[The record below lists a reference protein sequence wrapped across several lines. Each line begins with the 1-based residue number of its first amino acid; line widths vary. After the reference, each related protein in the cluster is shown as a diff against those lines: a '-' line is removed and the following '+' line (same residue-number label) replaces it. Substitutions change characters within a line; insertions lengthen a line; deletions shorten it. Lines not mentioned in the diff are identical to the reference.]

1 MTGHAH
7 LLAPGRIGP
16 IETRNRIVMP
26 AMDQNTCDGDGL
38 LSEATI
44 EHYVQRAHGGVGLV
58 ILETA
63 AVAYPQGATSRH
75 QPSLVDDRCGPGL
88 RDLAERVH
96 AHGTKV
102 LVQMCHHG
110 KTAGIDTIEGRPLW
124 VPSVPMPKTNPM
136 GLIADMT
143 MDEMMKMGGRYAGHK
158 ASHHEPTADDLA
170 WLVDQFADA
179 AHRVQRA
186 GCDGVEI
193 HAAHGY
199 IVSTFLSPFWNNRT
213 DEYGGSVA
221 NRTRLLQE
229 IVRAIRARTGD
240 NFACTVR
247 IDGNEYVEGGIT
259 PELAAQH
266 AAAAE
271 QAGAHAI
278 HVSAMGKTDSG
289 PGFTDGPLPWQPGQY
304 RGFAATVKAAVS
316 VPVIAV
322 GRLYPDEAEAALKA
336 GEADFVSMG
345 RQLLADPE
353 LPSRLVAG
361 RADLVRPCINCYV
374 CVAENFWDATPR
386 CAVNAR
392 LGRTTPAIEKAQHV
406 GAVVVIGGGPG
417 GLEAARVAALR
428 GHKVTLFEK
437 ASHLGGTARF
447 SALTTPM
454 NGKFV
459 AYLEAIVTELGVT
472 IRLGESAT
480 VAAVEALR
488 PDLVVVA
495 TGARRSRPP
504 VPGGDLSHVLTGDDL
519 RGLLTGDDPAA
530 MKKMPLATRLLVR
543 AGRSVGVTA
552 DIDRVRKLSEHWLPL
567 GQNITV
573 VGGGLVGVE
582 IAEFLAERGRTVTV
596 LEAGEYLAPEMAHPR
611 RWRTLS
617 EARDH
622 GVMFVTG
629 AEVASITVEGV
640 NYRVKGVDAMVTAD
654 HVVWATD
661 VSPDRTLAE
670 TFKAAGLNVVTVGDA
685 ADVTYIEGA
694 VRTAYDALVSYVPA

>member
-1 MTGHAH
+1 
-7 LLAPGRIGP
+7 LAPGRIGP
-16 IETRNRIVMP
+16 VETRNCIVMP

-38 LSEATI
+38 LTETTI
-44 EHYVQRAHGGVGLV
+44 DHYVQRARGGVGLV

-63 AVAYPQGATSRH
+63 AVAYPQGATSRN
-75 QPSLVDDRCGPGL
+75 QPSLVDDRCLPGL
-88 RDLAERVH
+88 RALAHSVH
-96 AHGTKV
+96 EHGTKV
-102 LVQMCHHG
+102 FVQMCHHG

-124 VPSVPMPKTNPM
+124 VPSLPMPKTNPM
-136 GLIADMT
+136 GLVADMT

-158 ASHHEPTADDLA
+158 ATHHQPTTDELA

-179 AHRVQRA
+179 AARVQAA
-186 GCDGVEI
+186 GCDGVEL

-199 IVSTFLSPFWNNRT
+199 IVSTFLSPFWNSRT

-240 NFACTVR
+240 TFACIVR
-247 IDGNEYVEGGIT
+247 IDGNEYVDGGIT

-266 AAAAE
+266 ATAAE
-271 QAGAHAI
+271 QAGAHAV

-304 RGFAATVKAAVS
+304 RRYAATVKAAVS

-322 GRLYPDEAEAALKA
+322 GRLYPDEAETALKA
-336 GEADFVSMG
+336 GEANFVSMG

-392 LGRTTPAIEKAQHV
+392 LGRATPPIEKAQKV
-406 GAVVVIGGGPG
+406 GTVVVVGGGPG

-428 GHKVTLFEK
+428 GHRVTLFEK
-437 ASHLGGTARF
+437 ASHVGGTARF

-459 AYLEAIVTELGVT
+459 AYLEAIVSELGVT
-472 IRLGESAT
+472 LRLGDSAT
-480 VAAVEALR
+480 VAAVAALR

-495 TGARRSRPP
+495 TGARRTRPA
-504 VPGGDLSHVLTGDDL
+504 VPGGDLPHVLTGDDL

-530 MKKMPLATRLLVR
+530 TKKMPLAKRLVVR
-543 AGRSVGVTA
+543 AATSVGVTA
-552 DIDRVRKLSEHWLPL
+552 DIDRVRKLSERWLPL
-567 GQNITV
+567 GKKVVI

-582 IAEFLAERGRTVTV
+582 IAEFLAERDRDVTV
-596 LEAGEYLAPEMAHPR
+596 LEAGAYLAPEMAHPR

-617 EARDH
+617 EARNH
-622 GVMFVTG
+622 GVTFVTG
-629 AEVASITVEGV
+629 AEVASISATSV
-640 NYRVKGVDAMVTAD
+640 NFRVGDTQETVTAD

-661 VSPDRTLAE
+661 VSPDPTAAE
-670 TFKAAGLNVVTVGDA
+670 AFRAAGMNVVVIGDA

-694 VRTAYDALVSYVPA
+694 VRSAYDALVSF

>member
-1 MTGHAH
+1 MGTHAR
-7 LLAPGRIGP
+7 LLSPGQIGP
-16 IETRNRIVMP
+16 VATRNRIVMP

-38 LSEATI
+38 LTEITI
-44 EHYVQRAHGGVGLV
+44 DHYEQRARGGVGLV

-75 QPSLVDDRCGPGL
+75 QPSLVDDRCLPGL
-88 RDLAERVH
+88 RELADRVH

-143 MDEMMKMGGRYAGHK
+143 LDEMMKMGGRYAGHK
-158 ASHHEPTADDLA
+158 ATHHQPTTDDLA
-170 WLVDQFADA
+170 WLVDQFAEA
-179 AHRVQRA
+179 AARVQES

-199 IVSTFLSPFWNNRT
+199 IVSTFLSPFWNART
-213 DEYGGSVA
+213 DAYGGSVE

-229 IVRAIRARTGD
+229 IVGAIRARTGD
-240 NFACTVR
+240 DFACTVR

-259 PELAAQH
+259 PELAAKH
-266 AAAAE
+266 GAAAE
-271 QAGAHAI
+271 EAGAHAI

-289 PGFTDGPLPWQPGQY
+289 PGFTDGPLPWVPGQY
-304 RGFAATVKAAVS
+304 RRFAAAVKAAVG

-345 RQLLADPE
+345 RQLLADPD
-353 LPSRLVAG
+353 LPSRLAA
-361 RADLVRPCINCYV
+361 RRPDLVRPCINCYV

-392 LGRTTPAIEKAQHV
+392 LGRTTPAITPATAPKRVVVV
-406 GAVVVIGGGPG
+406 GAGPG

-428 GHKVTLFEK
+428 GHTVTVLEK
-437 ASHLGGTARF
+437 SDHLGGTARF

-454 NGKFV
+454 NGAFV
-459 AYLEAIVTELGVT
+459 AFLEATLEELMVEVRTGT
-472 IRLGESAT
+472 AATPAT
-480 VAAVEALR
+480 VAALQ

-495 TGARRSRPP
+495 TGARRARPN
-504 VPGGDLSHVLTGDDL
+504 VPGGELSHVLTGDDL
-519 RGLLTGDDPAA
+519 RSLLTGDDPASA
-530 MKKMPLATRLLVR
+530 KKMPLAARAIVR
-543 AGRSVGVTA
+543 AGRAAGVTG

-567 GQNITV
+567 GKRVVV

-582 IAEFLAERGRTVTV
+582 IAEFLAERNRTVMV
-596 LEAGEYLAPEMAHPR
+596 LEPGAYLAPEMAHPR
-611 RWRTLS
+611 RWRTLH
-617 EARDH
+617 EARSH
-622 GVMFVTG
+622 GVTFVTG
-629 AEVASITVEGV
+629 AEVISIEVGTVE
-640 NYRVKGVDAMVTAD
+640 YRVGDATETAAAD
-654 HVVWATD
+654 HVIWATD
-661 VSPDRTLAE
+661 VHPDTALADTLAS
-670 TFKAAGLNVVTVGDA
+670 AGLNVVVVGDA

-694 VRTAYDALVSYVPA
+694 VRTAYDALVTF